1 MDTLADA
8 AITFEAAEATASEGA
23 LLAAGSKRPHA
34 TRASQAASDEARGA
48 AVAAGAAAATG
59 SSAGLIRRIM
69 STLKEKAA
77 DVAGLAARA
86 SQGLIRAQEKEEAAK
101 QLVLVLHRQMEL
113 RWHCRRRRGAH
124 RKGTFFG
131 CIAAHSPINT
141 PCKHSCHAT
150 LLPRCCQV
158 LNPETLAGA
167 IALEYHFCH
176 SGFLP
181 TDILCLFPPPHPG
194 LPTPIVLALP
204 TRARPRGK
212 TRASL
217 TSLGAPS
224 GSIC

>member
-1 MDTLADA
+1 MLADA
-8 AITFEAAEATASEGA
+8 AIFEAAEATASEEA

-167 IALEYHFCH
+167 IALE
-176 SGFLP
+176 
-181 TDILCLFPPPHPG
+181 
-194 LPTPIVLALP
+194 
-204 TRARPRGK
+204 
-212 TRASL
+212 
-217 TSLGAPS
+217 
-224 GSIC
+224 